1 MHLQPNGQVTPED
14 TMDPAYAAAQIVSVA
29 ALPNTVT
36 VLSLN
41 IMCVAYIPPVFLAC
55 SVASWHPEIIGSV
68 ILMVADCE

>member
-41 IMCVAYIPPVFLAC
+41 IMCVACIPSVILDCPV
-55 SVASWHPEIIGSV
+55 VSWHPVIIA
-68 ILMVADCE
+68 LNA